1 LTPAAVNNDEMVY
14 DSETL
19 EVLHGLTERG
29 ETEYRKMLETAA
41 DDILYRSEHPFRWF
55 AERVREMV
63 CR

>member
-1 LTPAAVNNDEMVY
+1 MVY

-19 EVLHGLTERG
+19 EVLHGLTEQG
-29 ETEYRKMLETAA
+29 ETEYRKMLEAAA

>member
-1 LTPAAVNNDEMVY
+1 MVY

-19 EVLHGLTERG
+19 EALHELTDDG
-29 ETEYRKMLETAA
+29 AVEYKKMLEAAA

-55 AERVREMV
+55 TERVRETV